1 MANPWSLIRF
11 TNSERKW
18 GGGDRMV
25 VDFTC
30 AISASP
36 LTVWVGILKNFF
48 WSHLPKEKWNKK
60 FTFPSKFLLSRWGQE
75 SKPDFLGGLGV
86 CLLLEIFEIFN
97 VFWAYLQGFWCLKM
111 NIFFLLCFIDYN
123 QFYSQFVQH
132 WKIYRVNSLIWHT
145 LHKLNVLWTDHGFLE
160 LLSGPRHKTTSHST
174 G

>member
-1 MANPWSLIRF
+1 MKSDQIYQQWKKVGWSWSYGSWLYLCNQCLTTNAVSSNP
-11 TNSERKW
+11 EE
-18 GGGDRMV
+18 
-25 VDFTC
+25 
-30 AISASP
+30 
-36 LTVWVGILKNFF
+36 FF

-97 VFWAYLQGFWCLKM
+97 VFWAYLQGFWCLKI

-160 LLSGPRHKTTSHST
+160 LLSGPRHKTTSHSS